1 MGIETTTE
9 QKWVRKQEPVTT
21 YRLECDRCTRVLH
34 EFEDESAMQEWI
46 EIIAGN

>member
-21 YRLECDRCTRVLH
+21 YRMEETP
-34 EFEDESAMQEWI
+34 
-46 EIIAGN
+46 